1 MEAEETKA
9 EVELAP
15 PLPISVLQPPI
26 IRFSGTEDSEAPT
39 DRPRSGVSRRASSH
53 AGSLPPHGLPKLLPA
68 FSRPP
73 DLNLPPG
80 VAPVDEFLSLFCT
93 VSAVALTL
101 LATGLPLQATTPAE
115 EERVRQALMYY
126 ALW

>member
-1 MEAEETKA
+1 MEPEETKA
-9 EVELAP
+9 EVEMAP
-15 PLPISVLQPPI
+15 PLPLHV
-26 IRFSGTEDSEAPT
+26 IRFDGAEDDAAPPEGP
-39 DRPRSGVSRRASSH
+39 RPGGISRRASSH
-53 AGSLPPHGLPKLLPA
+53 AASLAPHGLPKLLPA

-101 LATGLPLQATTPAE
+101 LATGLPLQATTPGE